1 MATVV
6 AERHGSWA
14 AVWAKRES
22 LYVLGPVFFFVGIF
36 GFFFNL
42 FIRQTT
48 NLIISPSS
56 EVRIY

>member
-22 LYVLGPVFFFVGIF
+22 LYVLGPVFLLEYLVYFSIY
-36 GFFFNL
+36 L
-42 FIRQTT
+42 LSKPQ